1 MDKNDIY
8 KEGIIILNESL
19 DWAENCDC
27 KYYTGFVAGVIGLIN
42 ALTHNEEEKK
52 KTKSEFQ

>member
-19 DWAENCDC
+19 EWAEECEG
-27 KYYTGFVAGVIGLIN
+27 KYYVGYVTGVIELIN
-42 ALTHNEEEKK
+42 ALTKNKEEGKK
-52 KTKSEFQ
+52 KNEI

>member
-19 DWAENCDC
+19 DWAENYDG
-27 KYYTGFVAGVIGLIN
+27 KYYVGYVSGVIELIN
-42 ALTHNEEEKK
+42 ALTKNKEERKED
-52 KTKSEFQ
+52 

>member
-19 DWAENCDC
+19 DWAENYDG
-27 KYYTGFVAGVIGLIN
+27 KYYVGYVAGVIELIN
-42 ALTHNEEEKK
+42 ALTKNKEERK